1 MDPSPVL
8 LHVLAAPVAI
18 ALLVLSFL
26 VCRAFVGP
34 DEFRLDMVNMTL
46 VYWTIAILIPIHEF
60 VHAIST
66 PSWGMSDRTVVGF
79 WPRKVLPYAIYTD
92 ALTRTQIIWFI
103 VMPFLT
109 LTVLPAIGMCILEL
123 DTPILY
129 YCILINAGL
138 SGGDIVQ
145 VPVFLSQVP
154 RHAIIRN
161 RGFESY
167 WKA

>member
-1 MDPSPVL
+1 
-8 LHVLAAPVAI
+8 
-18 ALLVLSFL
+18 
-26 VCRAFVGP
+26 
-34 DEFRLDMVNMTL
+34 
-46 VYWTIAILIPIHEF
+46 
-60 VHAIST
+60 
-66 PSWGMSDRTVVGF
+66 
-79 WPRKVLPYAIYTD
+79 
-92 ALTRTQIIWFI
+92 
-103 VMPFLT
+103 MPFLT